1 MSKSRS
7 SAVLISGI
15 AFLLLGV
22 TWLLRR
28 LDIDIQLPDWVLSW
42 QMFLI
47 LLGAVLSSN
56 SEKKSTGLILMGL
69 GSLFLALDLLNIS
82 YEFWRLLWPILLI
95 ALGLSMLIKYF
106 RPKSIGQAESLRGPL
121 NCTAILSGVKKAP
134 TMEVFE
140 GGDFTCI
147 MGGVEVSLLATR
159 LNNGTAVIEVYNL
172 MGGIKIMIPASW
184 SVRFETKNIL
194 GGAEEKRRN
203 PGVSADP
210 NQVLVLKGLNLMGG
224 IEVISY

>member
-7 SAVLISGI
+7 SAVLISGVV
-15 AFLLLGV
+15 FLLLGT

-47 LLGAVLSSN
+47 VLGAILSTN
-56 SEKKSTGLILMGL
+56 SQKKSTGLIFMGL
-69 GSLFLALDLLNIS
+69 GTLFLALDLLQIS
-82 YEFWRLLWPILLI
+82 YEFWRLLWPIMLI
-95 ALGLSMLIKYF
+95 ALGLSLLIKYF
-106 RPKSIGQAESLRGPL
+106 RPKTAAQADAVAGPL

-134 TMEVFE
+134 TLDIFE

-159 LNNGTAVIEVYNL
+159 LNNGTAVIEVYNV
-172 MGGIKIMIPASW
+172 MGGIKIMVPASW
-184 SVRFETKNIL
+184 SVRFDTQNIL

-203 PGVSADP
+203 PGISADP

>member
-7 SAVLISGI
+7 SAVLISGVV
-15 AFLLLGV
+15 FLLLGT

-47 LLGAVLSSN
+47 VLGAILSTN
-56 SEKKSTGLILMGL
+56 SQKKSTGLIFMGL
-69 GSLFLALDLLNIS
+69 GTLFLALDLLQIS
-82 YEFWRLLWPILLI
+82 YEFWRLLWPIMLI
-95 ALGLSMLIKYF
+95 ALGLSLLIKYF
-106 RPKSIGQAESLRGPL
+106 LPKSSVKTDSVAGPL

-134 TMEVFE
+134 TMDVFE

-159 LNNGTAVIEVYNL
+159 LNNGTAVIEVYNV
-172 MGGIKIMIPASW
+172 MGGIKIMVPASW
-184 SVRFETKNIL
+184 SVRFDTQNIL

-203 PGVSADP
+203 PGISADP

>member
-7 SAVLISGI
+7 SAVLISGVV
-15 AFLLLGV
+15 FLLLGT

-47 LLGAVLSSN
+47 VLGAILSTN
-56 SEKKSTGLILMGL
+56 SQKKSTGLIFMGL
-69 GSLFLALDLLNIS
+69 GTLFLALDLLQIS
-82 YEFWRLLWPILLI
+82 YEFWRLLWPIMLI
-95 ALGLSMLIKYF
+95 ALGLSLLIKYF
-106 RPKSIGQAESLRGPL
+106 RPKTAAQTDAVAGPL

-134 TMEVFE
+134 TLDIFE

-159 LNNGTAVIEVYNL
+159 LNNGTAVIEVYNV
-172 MGGIKIMIPASW
+172 MGGIKIMVPASW
-184 SVRFETKNIL
+184 SVRFDTQNIL

-203 PGVSADP
+203 PGISADP

>member
-1 MSKSRS
+1 MSKTRS
-7 SAVLISGI
+7 SAVLISGVV
-15 AFLLLGV
+15 FLLLGI

-47 LLGAVLSSN
+47 VLGAILSTN
-56 SEKKSTGLILMGL
+56 SQKKSTGLIFMGL
-69 GSLFLALDLLNIS
+69 GTLFLALDLLQIS
-82 YEFWRLLWPILLI
+82 YEFWRLLWPIMLI
-95 ALGLSMLIKYF
+95 ALGLSLLIKYF
-106 RPKSIGQAESLRGPL
+106 LPKSSVKTDSVAGPL

-134 TMEVFE
+134 TMDVFE

-203 PGVSADP
+203 PGISADP

>member
-1 MSKSRS
+1 
-7 SAVLISGI
+7 
-15 AFLLLGV
+15 
-22 TWLLRR
+22 
-28 LDIDIQLPDWVLSW
+28 
-42 QMFLI
+42 
-47 LLGAVLSSN
+47 
-56 SEKKSTGLILMGL
+56 
-69 GSLFLALDLLNIS
+69 
-82 YEFWRLLWPILLI
+82 
-95 ALGLSMLIKYF
+95 
-106 RPKSIGQAESLRGPL
+106 
-121 NCTAILSGVKKAP
+121 
-134 TMEVFE
+134 
-140 GGDFTCI
+140 
-147 MGGVEVSLLATR
+147 

>member
-7 SAVLISGI
+7 SAVLISGVV
-15 AFLLLGV
+15 FLLLGI

-47 LLGAVLSSN
+47 VLGAILSTN
-56 SEKKSTGLILMGL
+56 SQKKSTGLIFMGL
-69 GSLFLALDLLNIS
+69 GTLFLALDLLQIS
-82 YEFWRLLWPILLI
+82 YEFWRLLWPIMLI
-95 ALGLSMLIKYF
+95 ALGLSLLIKYF
-106 RPKSIGQAESLRGPL
+106 LPKSSVKTDSVAGPL

-134 TMEVFE
+134 TMDVFE

-203 PGVSADP
+203 PGISADP